1 MDKDL
6 YAVLGVSESASLSD
20 IKKAYRALA
29 KKHHPDAN
37 QGRKSSE
44 EKFKEISEAYEIL
57 SDPEKRARY
66 DALRRGGY
74 SFDGMSGGSFDP
86 GAGSEGLDD
95 LLSSLFGGSLFGFG
109 RDRRQESRSSPQ
121 VEVLVPFATAA
132 LGGTIEVDAAVP
144 STCAACGG
152 RGGTGEEQCRACKGT
167 GRRTTGRGAFST
179 MHACTA
185 CKGSGRTYKSPCR
198 TCGGSGSVSR
208 AERLAVT
215 VPPGAEEGML
225 LRVPG
230 ADGHGVM
237 VRLRIAP
244 DSFLSRDGADV
255 HCRITISAVKAVL
268 GTNVMLR
275 TLDGRIQLR
284 IPPGTQPGT
293 VFRVKGRGIRGPH
306 GRGDQ
311 LVAVDV
317 TIPADPGAE
326 EKALW
331 EQLRTLESRRHGR
344 S

>member
-1 MDKDL
+1 
-6 YAVLGVSESASLSD
+6 
-20 IKKAYRALA
+20 
-29 KKHHPDAN
+29 
-37 QGRKSSE
+37 
-44 EKFKEISEAYEIL
+44 
-57 SDPEKRARY
+57 
-66 DALRRGGY
+66 
-74 SFDGMSGGSFDP
+74 
-86 GAGSEGLDD
+86 
-95 LLSSLFGGSLFGFG
+95 
-109 RDRRQESRSSPQ
+109 
-121 VEVLVPFATAA
+121 
-132 LGGTIEVDAAVP
+132 
-144 STCAACGG
+144 
-152 RGGTGEEQCRACKGT
+152 
-167 GRRTTGRGAFST
+167 
-179 MHACTA
+179 
-185 CKGSGRTYKSPCR
+185 
-198 TCGGSGSVSR
+198 
-208 AERLAVT
+208 
-215 VPPGAEEGML
+215 ML